1 MKKQTTNVKI
11 PINQLNKTCQV
22 NFRTFRFEMKF
33 DFFIFYFICSR
44 NDLRKVQS
52 TKIINLISIK
62 K

>member
-33 DFFIFYFICSR
+33 YFFIFYFICLW
-44 NDLRKVQS
+44 NDLR
-52 TKIINLISIK
+52 
-62 K
+62 